1 MLGPEWVNVYRKGWA
16 SSRKCIWSC
25 TLALD
30 FSSLTTTWVVLRPSF
45 TSPSRTW
52 NGTDR
57 DEYAQ
62 RRQTDGHKQNNW
74 HGVDKKTWDSHAEVS
89 WCRQTHGDGH
99 TRSRYTKVD
108 GLVFTSMK
116 ERRSRQGNR
125 GWRGGITTICYL
137 AVKAQSDITGIAA
150 AKLDPS
156 KDQQPGPR
164 PHWVSSTWQVRS
176 VTGGLTFPNQPFPIS
191 FR

>member
-1 MLGPEWVNVYRKGWA
+1 MSECLPERLSFIQEMHLVLHAGAGLQLLDHHLSGLKAFVHLPQQNLERYRQ
-16 SSRKCIWSC
+16 RRIC
-25 TLALD
+25 T
-30 FSSLTTTWVVLRPSF
+30 TK
-45 TSPSRTW
+45 
-52 NGTDR
+52 TDR
-57 DEYAQ
+57 WT
-62 RRQTDGHKQNNW
+62 QTKQLAW
-74 HGVDKKTWDSHAEVS
+74 SGQKDVS